1 MFMNNSAST
10 YYDMVIV
17 GGGPVGLFL
26 GLCCEQ
32 AGLDCRIVEKRGSP
46 SADSRSVGIHPPSLE
61 LFESL
66 GLARNLIKEG
76 IQITAGHAFTNA
88 RKIGSLSFKTIPN
101 PFRFIL
107 SLPQSRTEQ
116 ILENALNQR
125 NPEILIRNAKVI
137 GIDKYDD
144 H

>member
-10 YYDMVIV
+10 YYDIVIV

-32 AGLDCRIVEKRGSP
+32 AGLDCRAVERRGRP
-46 SADSRSVGIHPPSLE
+46 PAASRSVGIHPPSLA
-61 LFESL
+61 LSESL
-66 GLARNLIKEG
+66 GLARKLIHED
-76 IQITAGHAFTNA
+76 IQITAGHAFTNT

-101 PFRFIL
+101 PFSFIL

-125 NPEILIRNAKVI
+125 NPEILLRNAEAI
-137 GIDKYDD
+137 EFDKYDD